1 MVDLNCEALM
11 AMCQLTIPYMHAGAQ
26 IINIASVAA
35 CQPVPYIGVY
45 AASKAFVLSYSRSL
59 NRELDD
65 KDISVMARAWRDAK
79 RGKDVS
85 KYGFVAR
92 LQMAL
97 VKILPHG
104 LVMDIWLSQQKL

>member
-1 MVDLNCEALM
+1 M
-11 AMCQLTIPYMHAGAQ
+11 AVCPFWTKTEFFDHAVV
-26 IINIASVAA
+26 NEEK
-35 CQPVPYIGVY
+35 PVVKKY
-45 AASKAFVLSYSRSL
+45 AAMYEPQQIV
-59 NRELDD
+59 
-65 KDISVMARAWRDAK
+65 ARAWRDAK

-85 KYGFVAR
+85 KYGFVAQ

>member
-1 MVDLNCEALM
+1 MFEP
-11 AMCQLTIPYMHAGAQ
+11 QQ
-26 IINIASVAA
+26 IV
-35 CQPVPYIGVY
+35 
-45 AASKAFVLSYSRSL
+45 
-59 NRELDD
+59 
-65 KDISVMARAWRDAK
+65 ARAWRDAK

>member
-1 MVDLNCEALM
+1 MDQKAIAL
-11 AMCQLTIPYMHAGAQ
+11 
-26 IINIASVAA
+26 AA
-35 CQPVPYIGVY
+35 
-45 AASKAFVLSYSRSL
+45 AKAL
-59 NRELDD
+59 
-65 KDISVMARAWRDAK
+65 DAK

-92 LQMAL
+92 AQMAL